1 MNTKQFLFLILSCL
15 LLVIRGQQ
23 DDGDGSPVVDGEHTN
38 SAAVGANN
46 DSTTNTEAVFD
57 KLDSNHDHKLTLTDF
72 IKLDTNKDEQITKQ
86 EFNAALGKKSSFSKP
101 TFDEEET
108 GGFWKGFTSSTAMI
122 IATEIGD
129 KTFFIAAVL
138 SMRHSRL
145 SVFSGAILA
154 LICMTILR

>member
-15 LLVIRGQQ
+15 LLVIRGQDSEVAQ
-23 DDGDGSPVVDGEHTN
+23 QDGDNT
-38 SAAVGANN
+38 AAAAN

-72 IKLDTNKDEQITKQ
+72 IKLDTNKDEKITKQ